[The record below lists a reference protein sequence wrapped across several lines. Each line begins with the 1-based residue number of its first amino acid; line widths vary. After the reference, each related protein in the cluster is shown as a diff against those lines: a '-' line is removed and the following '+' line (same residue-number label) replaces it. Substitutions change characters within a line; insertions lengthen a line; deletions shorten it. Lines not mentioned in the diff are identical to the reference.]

1 VNKYT
6 YSKKENCT
14 KLVLTCEVS
23 LKTLHE
29 IFPEKELAIRK
40 AG

>member
-6 YSKKENCT
+6 YSKKENST
-14 KLVLTCEVS
+14 KLVLTCEAR
-23 LKTLHE
+23 LKNFHE

-40 AG
+40 AS